1 MKTKEQIEQ
10 AQDIVRNLQD
20 YVELAKTEKKMKVK
34 ESQASISNL
43 LDKVTKYVK
52 DNVEVL

>member
-1 MKTKEQIEQ
+1 MKSKEQIEQ
-10 AQDIVRNLQD
+10 AQDLIRNLQD
-20 YVELAKTEKKMKVK
+20 YVELAKTEKKIKVK
-34 ESQASISNL
+34 DNQNQINDL

>member
-34 ESQASISNL
+34 DNQNQINDL

>member
-1 MKTKEQIEQ
+1 MKSKEQIEK
-10 AQDIVRNLQD
+10 AQELIKNLQD

-52 DNVEVL
+52 DNMEVL

>member
-1 MKTKEQIEQ
+1 MKSKEQIEK
-10 AQDIVRNLQD
+10 AQELIKNLQD

-34 ESQASISNL
+34 DNQNQINDL

>member
-1 MKTKEQIEQ
+1 MKSKEQIEK
-10 AQDIVRNLQD
+10 AQELIKNLQD

-34 ESQASISNL
+34 DNQNQISDL

>member
-1 MKTKEQIEQ
+1 MKSKEQIEQ

-34 ESQASISNL
+34 DNQNQINDL

>member
-1 MKTKEQIEQ
+1 MKSKEQIEK
-10 AQDIVRNLQD
+10 AQELIKNLQD

-43 LDKVTKYVK
+43 IDKVTKYVK

>member
-1 MKTKEQIEQ
+1 MKSKEQIEK
-10 AQDIVRNLQD
+10 AQELIKNLQD

>member
-1 MKTKEQIEQ
+1 MKSKEQIEQ
-10 AQDIVRNLQD
+10 AQDLIRNLQD
-20 YVELAKTEKKMKVK
+20 YVELAKTEKKIKVK
-34 ESQASISNL
+34 DSQISISNL

>member
-1 MKTKEQIEQ
+1 MKSKEQIEK
-10 AQDIVRNLQD
+10 AQELIKNLQD

-34 ESQASISNL
+34 ESQVSISNL
-43 LDKVTKYVK
+43 LDNVTKYVK